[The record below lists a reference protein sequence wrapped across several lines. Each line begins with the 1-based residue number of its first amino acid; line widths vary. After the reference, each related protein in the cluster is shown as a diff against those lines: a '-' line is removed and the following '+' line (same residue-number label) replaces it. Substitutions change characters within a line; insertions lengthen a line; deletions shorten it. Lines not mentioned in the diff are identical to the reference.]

1 VLHRK
6 CQTGATL
13 LSNRLGKSSEGKDV
27 RRTRIVATIGPAS
40 DSDEVLLALVKAG
53 VDVFRLSFAHGDIP
67 SCIER
72 LRRVRALAPDLA
84 IMVDIPGPKIRAGSF
99 GTTPVTLTVGH
110 EMELC
115 EAFGETSTSE
125 RITVERVDILSQL
138 KSGDRI
144 HIGDGGVSLQVI
156 ASGKVTKALVTSGG
170 AVMGKPGLSL
180 PSSILNDRLPTED
193 DRARLEALRSEEF
206 EILAVS
212 FVRSAFDVVSVRTV
226 LSRDDV
232 MMMAK
237 IETGEGV
244 ENLDEIIAVSDAI
257 MVARGDLGVRMPI
270 EEVPHLQKLIV
281 RHGIRYARPVVV
293 ATQMLESMTHAQVP
307 TRAEVT
313 DVANAVLDGASA
325 VMLSGETAIG
335 DDPVGTVITM
345 DRIVSRAEES
355 FDYAKWGSSLG
366 VQQIVGTG
374 TQSTRITAAITG
386 AAWRAAMEEKAVAIV
401 ACTRSGM
408 TARAISRFRPPM
420 PIIAIT
426 PSESTARQLKSSW
439 GVQEVFMSPSTDIDE
454 LCDFAIAQI
463 MKAGIA
469 QSGDPVVIMAG
480 SQSGGAAITD
490 TVRMVIVP

>member
-1 VLHRK
+1 
-6 CQTGATL
+6 
-13 LSNRLGKSSEGKDV
+13 V

-40 DSDEVLLALVKAG
+40 DSDEVLRGLVDAG

-67 SCIER
+67 SGIER
-72 LRRVRALAPDLA
+72 LRRIRAIAPDLA

-99 GTTPVTLTVGH
+99 GTTPVSLNIGD
-110 EMELC
+110 EIELV
-115 EAFGETSTSE
+115 EAFGEESTPQ
-125 RITVERVDILSQL
+125 RIAVERKDVLALL
-138 KSGDRI
+138 KVGDKI
-144 HIGDGGVSLQVI
+144 HLGDGGVSLDVI
-156 ASGKVTKALVTSGG
+156 RPGSPAHTRVTSGG

-193 DRARLEALRSEEF
+193 DRARLEALRSESF

-212 FVRSAFDVVSVRTV
+212 FVRSAFDMVSTRTV

-270 EEVPHLQKLIV
+270 EDVPHLQKQIV
-281 RHGIRYARPVVV
+281 RHGVRYARPVVV

-335 DDPVGTVITM
+335 DDPIGTVVTM
-345 DRIVSRAEES
+345 DRIVRRAEDS
-355 FDYAKWGSSLG
+355 FDYAKWGSGLG
-366 VQQIVGTG
+366 VQEVHGGTG
-374 TQSTRITAAITG
+374 TRAARITAAITG

-420 PIIAIT
+420 PIVAIT
-426 PSESTARQLKSSW
+426 PSEGTARQLRSSW
-439 GVQEVFMSPSTDIDE
+439 GVQEIYISPSNDIDE
-454 LCDFAIAQI
+454 LCDFAVVQLKKSGLARP
-463 MKAGIA
+463 
-469 QSGDPVVIMAG
+469 GDPIVVMAG
-480 SQSGGAAITD
+480 SATGGAQITD
-490 TVRMVIVP
+490 TVRMVIVS

>member
-1 VLHRK
+1 MKVMK
-6 CQTGATL
+6 GIP
-13 LSNRLGKSSEGKDV
+13 V

-40 DSDEVLLALVKAG
+40 DSDEVIKNLVTAG

-67 SCIER
+67 SSIAR
-72 LRRVRALAPDLA
+72 LRRIRQLAPAQA

-99 GTTPVTLTVGH
+99 GTDALTLSVGATI
-110 EMELC
+110 ELI
-115 EAFGETSTSE
+115 EGFGGTSTKDQ
-125 RITVERVDILSQL
+125 IVVERENVLSQL
-138 KSGDRI
+138 KVGDKI
-144 HIGDGGVSLQVI
+144 HIGDGGVSLDVTTT
-156 ASGKVTKALVTSGG
+156 GKSIRAIVTSGG
-170 AVMGKPGLSL
+170 SVMGKPGLSM
-180 PSSILNDRLPTED
+180 PSSILNDRLPTPED
-193 DRARLEALRSEEF
+193 RDRLEALRSEEF

-212 FVRSAFDVVSVRTV
+212 FVRSAFDMVSTRTV

-232 MMMAK
+232 LMMAK
-237 IETGEGV
+237 IETSEGV
-244 ENLDEIIAVSDAI
+244 DNLDEIIAVSDAI

-270 EEVPHLQKLIV
+270 EEVPHLQKEIV

-345 DRIVSRAEES
+345 DRIVQRAEQS
-355 FDYAKWGSSLG
+355 FDYAKWGSGLG
-366 VQQIVGTG
+366 VQQSSDG
-374 TQSTRITAAITG
+374 TQATRITAAITG

-420 PIIAIT
+420 PIVAIT
-426 PSESTARQLKSSW
+426 PSEATARQLKSSW
-439 GVQEVFMSPSTDIDE
+439 GVQDVYISSATDIDD
-454 LCDFAIAQI
+454 LCEFATTQLKLSGMA
-463 MKAGIA
+463 K
-469 QSGDPVVIMAG
+469 SGDPVVIMAG
-480 SQSGGAAITD
+480 STSGGTSITD
-490 TVRMVIVP
+490 TVRMVMVP